1 MLVRYVKHYGINDT
15 LTLEAGSVLELCKMM
30 DEWKMATALKPKAEL
45 KRGSAE
51 WFTEKESQNDE
62 T

>member
-1 MLVRYVKHYGINDT
+1 MLVRYVKRYAVGDS
-15 LTLEAGSVLELCKMM
+15 LTIEADSVLELCKAM
-30 DEWKMATALKPKAEL
+30 DEWKLATALKPKAEL

-51 WFTEKESQNDE
+51 WFAEKESRNDD